1 MSPTPTRKP
10 ALTRAPVR
18 EHPVAPAAPTPG
30 SEPVEAPRT
39 AMLSARVDADL
50 RLAVRRYAVDHGMS
64 VQELVDRAVR
74 EYLDAH

>member
-18 EHPVAPAAPTPG
+18 EHPVAPPAPAPVAEQAAP
-30 SEPVEAPRT
+30 PRT

-50 RLAVRRYAVDHGMS
+50 RLAVRRHAVDHGMT

-74 EYLDAH
+74 AYLDQH